1 MAEGQIE
8 EKQIKVEHYYNPKFE
23 VFVRM
28 PAYVYETDDY
38 IEASVKAVYTFEKL
52 AKGHVYLRWYAKVAD
67 GMTRLYNDTVLF
79 RKILFLFSFKWIATV
94 LVDKRDKWQKIKAH
108 SNITRIRI
116 IWLQG

>member
-108 SNITRIRI
+108 SNIPQNNIV
-116 IWLQG
+116 QE